1 MALHR
6 STENLLS
13 IHDLGVSYS
22 QPNGERLRALDEIS
36 LDLRPGEVLGILGES
51 GCGKST
57 LANAILRL
65 LPPHAQVERG
75 QILFQDR
82 DLLRLSERDL
92 RQIRGRGISMIPQE
106 PALSLNPVM
115 TVGTQIAEVLR

>member
-1 MALHR
+1 MGLER
-6 STENLLS
+6 STDNLLC
-13 IHDLGVSYS
+13 IHGLGVTYS

-65 LPPHAQVERG
+65 LPPPAKTESG
-75 QILFQDR
+75 QIRFHGR
-82 DLLRLSERDL
+82 DLLQLSEPDL
-92 RQIRGRGISMIPQE
+92 RQIRGRVISMIPQE
-106 PALSLNPVM
+106 P
-115 TVGTQIAEVLR
+115 